1 MSFRYSYPC
10 RFELCDKRLDPHD
23 RSSNQR
29 GSDDCCCSDHVRG
42 IHSDGRRHQQA
53 AAWNLTK
60 ARRVVA
66 ARTLGSVLWTTNATL
81 TAQSIV
87 RPLLTPTRTVKINTA
102 AAAATSSNMVDAD
115 EIELWNE
122 TTVAAEPT
130 TAKMTKKDASSTDTT
145 TTTPFVPIFLLIDP
159 TSAQSDKE
167 TDAHETE
174 EQHMKENQCDDD
186 DDDGFGETTTTT
198 LHDGNNNNMST
209 TTGLRQRKAAAA
221 NANSSKEW
229 KIEKPA
235 IVEPQLSAQSTTTTT
250 TATTTTAMI
259 IRSSSS
265 PETDLLVAL
274 FGTTTTML
282 PPAELRQAQTQAVA
296 ALQTYCRAATHVAA
310 ILAAL
315 SWSEKQMTNDN
326 NNNNPAEMS
335 CKDWI
340 QL

>member
-1 MSFRYSYPC
+1 VDLSV
-10 RFELCDKRLDPHD
+10 ELCDKHSIHMTEAATSEEATIVVAPTMSAAVSILTSLTDYAEA
-23 RSSNQR
+23 
-29 GSDDCCCSDHVRG
+29 
-42 IHSDGRRHQQA
+42 HSDGRRHQQA

-66 ARTLGSVLWTTNATL
+66 ARTLGSVLRTTNATL

-87 RPLLTPTRTVKINTA
+87 RPLLNPTRTVKINTA
-102 AAAATSSNMVDAD
+102 AAAAATSSNMMDAD

-122 TTVAAEPT
+122 TTVAAVEPK

-145 TTTPFVPIFLLIDP
+145 TTTTPFVPIFSLIDP
-159 TSAQSDKE
+159 TSAQSDNNE

-174 EQHMKENQCDDD
+174 EHRKENQGDNDDD
-186 DDDGFGETTTTT
+186 DFGETTTTT

-250 TATTTTAMI
+250 TATTTVI
-259 IRSSSS
+259 S

-274 FGTTTTML
+274 FGTTM

-296 ALQTYCRAATHVAA
+296 ALRTYCRAATHVAA

-315 SWSEKQMTNDN
+315 SWSEKRND
-326 NNNNPAEMS
+326 E
-335 CKDWI
+335 
-340 QL
+340 

>member
-1 MSFRYSYPC
+1 MTEAATSEEATIVVAPTMSAVSILTSLTDYA
-10 RFELCDKRLDPHD
+10 EA
-23 RSSNQR
+23 
-29 GSDDCCCSDHVRG
+29 
-42 IHSDGRRHQQA
+42 HSDGRRHQQA

-66 ARTLGSVLWTTNATL
+66 ARTLGSVLRTTNATL

-87 RPLLTPTRTVKINTA
+87 RPLLNPTRTVKINTA
-102 AAAATSSNMVDAD
+102 AAAATSSKMMDAD

-122 TTVAAEPT
+122 TTVEPK

-145 TTTPFVPIFLLIDP
+145 TTTPFVPIFSLIDP
-159 TSAQSDKE
+159 TSAQSDDNE
-167 TDAHETE
+167 TGAHETE
-174 EQHMKENQCDDD
+174 EDRKENQGD
-186 DDDGFGETTTTT
+186 DDDGFGETTT
-198 LHDGNNNNMST
+198 LHDGNNNMST

-221 NANSSKEW
+221 NASSKEW

-235 IVEPQLSAQSTTTTT
+235 IVESQLSAQSTTTTT
-250 TATTTTAMI
+250 ATTATATTTV
-259 IRSSSS
+259 IRSRSRSSS
-265 PETDLLVAL
+265 PEMDLLVAL

-282 PPAELRQAQTQAVA
+282 SPAELRQAQTQAVA

-326 NNNNPAEMS
+326 NNNPAP
-335 CKDWI
+335 
-340 QL
+340 